1 MNRDFAEMLK
11 ALGAENVEFLV
22 VGAYAVAG
30 HGIPRATGDID
41 LWVRP
46 TADNAARLWRA
57 LERFGAPRSRVSP
70 ESFTQPDVVYQ
81 IGLPPN
87 RARSERQESGSA
99 SYAVSIDST
108 GRWSMSTGP
117 PSASGV
123 ASAARSQG
131 KPPTSVLWPDTPGTG
146 GGATGHPE
154 GGGGG
159 CGFIG
164 RPAESDDSV
173 ERSGRRFL
181 SRSSPS
187 IIPKLSSAG
196 YADDGRQKHP

>member
-11 ALGAENVEFLV
+11 ALGAEGVEFLV

-87 RARSERQESGSA
+87 R
-99 SYAVSIDST
+99 IDFLT
-108 GRWSMSTGP
+108 T
-117 PSASGV
+117 
-123 ASAARSQG
+123 
-131 KPPTSVLWPDTPGTG
+131 
-146 GGATGHPE
+146 
-154 GGGGG
+154 
-159 CGFIG
+159 I
-164 RPAESDDSV
+164 DSV
-173 ERSGRRFL
+173 EFDDAWAEKVPCIVSGIAFNML
-181 SRSSPS
+181 SLRHLVAN
-187 IIPKLSSAG
+187 KLATG
-196 YADDGRQKHP
+196 RPQDLADVARLQALG

>member
-87 RARSERQESGSA
+87 RIDFLTTIDGVAFDDAWAEKVPCVVSGIAFNMISLRHLVA
-99 SYAVSIDST
+99 NKQAT
-108 GRWSMSTGP
+108 GRP
-117 PSASGV
+117 QDLADI
-123 ASAARSQG
+123 ARLQALG
-131 KPPTSVLWPDTPGTG
+131 
-146 GGATGHPE
+146 
-154 GGGGG
+154 
-159 CGFIG
+159 
-164 RPAESDDSV
+164 
-173 ERSGRRFL
+173 
-181 SRSSPS
+181 
-187 IIPKLSSAG
+187 
-196 YADDGRQKHP
+196 